1 MYDIEKVREDFPI
14 LSRKVHGKPLVY
26 LDNAATT
33 QKPLCVL
40 DAMREEYLNA
50 NANVHRGV
58 HYLSV
63 KATEL
68 HEQARETVRR
78 FLNAKSSSEIVF
90 TRGTTEGLNL
100 IAFTFSEA
108 MMQPGDEVIVSV
120 MEHHSN
126 IVPWQLAAQRKG
138 IRLRV
143 IPMSDDG
150 VLDLEAYKQ
159 LFNEKTKIVSV
170 TQVSNVLGTINPVAD
185 LIKTA
190 HEHGVPCM
198 VDGAQSAPHMKVDV
212 QQLDCDFYVCSGHK
226 MYGPTGIGV
235 LYGKEEWLEKLPPYQ
250 GGGEM
255 IEHVSF
261 EKTTF
266 EKPPLKFEAGTP
278 DYIASHGLAVAIN
291 YMEQL
296 GMDNIEKHEQ
306 ELTAYAIDRLSK
318 IDGMHIYGPVTLSS
332 SSLPSSLSSLHSSL
346 SSLHSSLSSLPS
358 HDAVV
363 SFNVGNIHHMDMGTL
378 LDQLGIAV
386 RTGHHCAQPLMDR
399 LGVLGTV
406 RASFAL
412 YNTKEEIDMLAEA
425 IERVSKMF

>member
-1 MYDIEKVREDFPI
+1 MYDINKVRANFPI
-14 LSRKVHGKPLVY
+14 LSRQVHGKPLVY

-63 KATEL
+63 QATEL
-68 HEQARETVRR
+68 HEQARETVRK
-78 FLNAKSSSEIVF
+78 FINAKRTTEIVF

-100 IAFTFSEA
+100 VAATFSQA
-108 MMQPGDEVIVSV
+108 FMQAGDEVIVSV

-126 IVPWQLAAQRKG
+126 IVPWQLAAMQRG
-138 IRLRV
+138 IKLRV

-150 VLDLEAYKQ
+150 VLDIEAFKK
-159 LFNEKTKIVSV
+159 LFNEKTKMVSV
-170 TQVSNVLGTINPVAD
+170 AHVSNVLGTVNPVAEI
-185 LIKTA
+185 IKIA
-190 HEHGVPCM
+190 HAHDVPVM
-198 VDGAQSAPHMKVDV
+198 VDGAQSAPHFAIDV
-212 QQLDCDFYVCSGHK
+212 QKLDCDFLVFSGHK

-266 EKPPLKFEAGTP
+266 EQPPLKFEAGTP
-278 DYIASHGLAVAIN
+278 DYIASHGLATAIN
-291 YMEQL
+291 YMESL
-296 GMDNIEKHEQ
+296 GLENIEAHEQ
-306 ELTAYAIDRLSK
+306 ELTKYAIERLGK
-318 IDGMHIYGPVTLSS
+318 IEGMKIYGPTA
-332 SSLPSSLSSLHSSL
+332 SLSL
-346 SSLHSSLSSLPS
+346 STSQRAFLPAANS

-363 SFNVGNIHHMDMGTL
+363 SFNVGQIHHMDMGTL

-412 YNTKEEIDMLAEA
+412 YNTKEEIDILADG
-425 IERVSKMF
+425 IERVRKMF

>member
-1 MYDIEKVREDFPI
+1 MYDIEKVRSDFPI

-40 DAMREEYLNA
+40 DAMRNEYVNE

-63 KATEL
+63 QATEL
-68 HEQARETVRR
+68 HEQARETVRK
-78 FLNAKSSSEIVF
+78 FINAKSTSEIVF

-100 IAFTFSEA
+100 VAATFSEEF
-108 MMQPGDEVIVSV
+108 MKEGDEVIVSV

-126 IVPWQLAAQRKG
+126 IVPWQLAAHRKG
-138 IRLRV
+138 IKLRV
-143 IPMSDDG
+143 IPMSDEG

-170 TQVSNVLGTINPVAD
+170 AHVSNVLGTVNPVED
-185 LIKTA
+185 IIKIA
-190 HEHGVPCM
+190 HEHGVPVM
-198 VDGAQSAPHMKVDV
+198 IDGAQSVPHFRVDV
-212 QQLDCDFYVCSGHK
+212 QKLDCDFFVFSGHK

-278 DYIASHGLAVAIN
+278 DYIASHGLATAIN
-291 YMEQL
+291 YMESL
-296 GMDNIEKHEQ
+296 GMENIEKHEQ
-306 ELTAYAIDRLSK
+306 ELTKYALERLGK
-318 IDGMHIYGPVTLSS
+318 IEGMNIYGPKST
-332 SSLPSSLSSLHSSL
+332 PHSSL
-346 SSLHSSLSSLPS
+346 LTPNS
-358 HDAVV
+358 HEAVV

-412 YNTKEEIDMLAEA
+412 YNTKEEIDVLAEG
-425 IERVSKMF
+425 IERVSRMF

>member
-1 MYDIEKVREDFPI
+1 MYDIEKVRSDFPI

-40 DAMREEYLNA
+40 DAMRNEYVNE

-63 KATEL
+63 QATEL
-68 HEQARETVRR
+68 HEQARETVRK
-78 FLNAKSSSEIVF
+78 FINAKSTSEIVF

-100 IAFTFSEA
+100 VAATFSEDF
-108 MMQPGDEVIVSV
+108 MKEGDEVIVSV

-126 IVPWQLAAQRKG
+126 IVPWQLAAHRKG
-138 IRLRV
+138 IKLRV
-143 IPMSDDG
+143 IPMSDEG

-159 LFNEKTKIVSV
+159 LFTEKTKIVSIAH
-170 TQVSNVLGTINPVAD
+170 VSNVLGTVNPVEE
-185 LIKTA
+185 IIQIA
-190 HEHGVPCM
+190 HEHGVPVM
-198 VDGAQSAPHMKVDV
+198 IDGAQSVPHFRVDV
-212 QQLDCDFYVCSGHK
+212 QKLDCDFFVFSGHK

-278 DYIASHGLAVAIN
+278 DYIASHGLATAIK
-291 YMEQL
+291 YMESL
-296 GMDNIEKHEQ
+296 GMENIEKHEQ
-306 ELTAYAIDRLSK
+306 ELTKYALERLGK
-318 IDGMHIYGPVTLSS
+318 IEGMNIYGPKST
-332 SSLPSSLSSLHSSL
+332 PHSSL
-346 SSLHSSLSSLPS
+346 LTPNS
-358 HDAVV
+358 HEAVV

-386 RTGHHCAQPLMDR
+386 RTGHHCAQPLLER

-412 YNTKEEIDMLAEA
+412 YNSKEEIDVLADG
-425 IERVSKMF
+425 IERVCRMF

>member
-1 MYDIEKVREDFPI
+1 MMYDIDKVGEDFPI
-14 LSRKVHGKPLVY
+14 LSRKVHDKPLVY

-78 FLNAKSSSEIVF
+78 FLNAKSTTEIVF

-100 IAFTFSEA
+100 IAATFSEA

-138 IRLRV
+138 IKLRV

-150 VLDLEAYKQ
+150 ILDLEAYKK
-159 LFNEKTKIVSV
+159 LFNEKTKLVSV
-170 TQVSNVLGTINPVAD
+170 TQVSNVLGTINPVSD
-185 LIKTA
+185 IIRTA
-190 HEHGVPCM
+190 HEHDVPCM

-212 QQLDCDFYVCSGHK
+212 QQLDCDFFVCSGHK

-235 LYGKEEWLEKLPPYQ
+235 LYGKEEWL
-250 GGGEM
+250 
-255 IEHVSF
+255 
-261 EKTTF
+261 
-266 EKPPLKFEAGTP
+266 
-278 DYIASHGLAVAIN
+278 
-291 YMEQL
+291 
-296 GMDNIEKHEQ
+296 
-306 ELTAYAIDRLSK
+306 
-318 IDGMHIYGPVTLSS
+318 
-332 SSLPSSLSSLHSSL
+332 
-346 SSLHSSLSSLPS
+346 
-358 HDAVV
+358 
-363 SFNVGNIHHMDMGTL
+363 
-378 LDQLGIAV
+378 
-386 RTGHHCAQPLMDR
+386 
-399 LGVLGTV
+399 
-406 RASFAL
+406 
-412 YNTKEEIDMLAEA
+412 
-425 IERVSKMF
+425 

>member
-14 LSRKVHGKPLVY
+14 LSREVHGKPLVY

-40 DAMREEYLNA
+40 DAMRDEYLNE

-63 KATEL
+63 QATDL

-78 FLNAKSSSEIVF
+78 FLNAKSTSEIVF

-100 IAFTFSEA
+100 IAATFSEA
-108 MMQPGDEVIVSV
+108 MMEPGDEVIVSV

-126 IVPWQLAAQRKG
+126 IVPWQLAARRKG

-143 IPMSDDG
+143 IPMTDDG
-150 VLDLEAYKQ
+150 VLDMEAYDN
-159 LFNEKTKIVSV
+159 LFNEKTRIVSV
-170 TQVSNVLGTINPVAD
+170 AHVSNVLGTVNPVED
-185 LIKTA
+185 IVRMA
-190 HEHGVPCM
+190 HDHGVPCV
-198 VDGAQSAPHMKVDV
+198 VDGAQSAPHVKVDV
-212 QQLDCDFYVCSGHK
+212 QRLGCDFYVCSGHK

-235 LYGKEEWLEKLPPYQ
+235 LYGKEEWLDRLPPYQ

-255 IEHVSF
+255 IDHVSF
-261 EKTTF
+261 DKTTF

-278 DYIASHGLAVAIN
+278 DYIASHGLAVAID
-291 YMEQL
+291 YMERL
-296 GMDNIEKHEQ
+296 GMDNIERHER
-306 ELTAYAIDRLSK
+306 ELTAYALQRLSA
-318 IDGMHIYGPVTLSS
+318 IDGMHIYGPHDQ
-332 SSLPSSLSSLHSSL
+332 LH
-346 SSLHSSLSSLPS
+346 S

-412 YNTKEEIDMLAEA
+412 YNTKHEIDVLAEG
-425 IERVSKMF
+425 IERVSMMF